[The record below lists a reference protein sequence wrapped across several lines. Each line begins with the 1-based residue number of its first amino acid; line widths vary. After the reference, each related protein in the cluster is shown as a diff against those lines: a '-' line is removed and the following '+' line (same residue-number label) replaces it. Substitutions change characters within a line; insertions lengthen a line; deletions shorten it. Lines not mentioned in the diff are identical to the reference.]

1 MVPADAGTEPKD
13 PKEKLWDDTYD
24 TVLYPIWMEELVN
37 AWLLSFWTRVNVVGA
52 LFTAVTSTGSAIA
65 IWPLWGKEGYRWIWG
80 IVAGCAA
87 LSSVFLTVFGVPERV
102 RSQGK
107 AYSEFLRLRWAVLAF
122 CQDIDSMEVAEA
134 QKVFRELRERGHSL
148 IASAQPDIALT
159 RRRRAKI
166 QRELD
171 AILSKEGYAL

>member
-52 LFTAVTSTGSAIA
+52 LFTAVT
-65 IWPLWGKEGYRWIWG
+65 YRWIWG